1 MVNVYTCYQA
11 SRSKNRFY
19 VYRNNRPIFTQFDL
33 EIIFNRKT
41 SSLNLGWSSISVLKV
56 QWNKRTRWLKR
67 STKFSLE
74 SYALLYQGQLRGKS
88 RSFFQVTDV
97 TVLHKW
103 NPYRRLSAGANP
115 EGQFGHVRRCA
126 NSKKQNMRERETCG
140 AWAFYTHIMWEM
152 YPFLFH
158 IPHIYCNTCTQQ
170 LRSSQRL
177 LAFHRYL
184 PTDCMMQW
192 WAPMMSG
199 TCLNAAGQHICIV
212 KHRISHD
219 KW

>member
-41 SSLNLGWSSISVLKV
+41 SSLNLGWSSISELKV

-126 NSKKQNMRERETCG
+126 NSKKKHERERD
-140 AWAFYTHIMWEM
+140 MWC
-152 YPFLFH
+152 LSILH
-158 IPHIYCNTCTQQ
+158 PHYVGNVPVSVPH
-170 LRSSQRL
+170 SSHL
-177 LAFHRYL
+177 L
-184 PTDCMMQW
+184 
-192 WAPMMSG
+192 
-199 TCLNAAGQHICIV
+199 
-212 KHRISHD
+212 
-219 KW
+219 

>member
-1 MVNVYTCYQA
+1 MQDLKTCRILLVAFIVINYDNIKKKHASILWWMYTLAIRQPDL
-11 SRSKNRFY
+11 KTD
-19 VYRNNRPIFTQFDL
+19 FTFT
-33 EIIFNRKT
+33 EIIGRFLLNSILKL
-41 SSLNLGWSSISVLKV
+41 SLIEKHPVWILGWSSISVLKV

-126 NSKKQNMRERETCG
+126 NSKKKHERERD
-140 AWAFYTHIMWEM
+140 MWC
-152 YPFLFH
+152 LSILH
-158 IPHIYCNTCTQQ
+158 PHYVGNVPVSVPH
-170 LRSSQRL
+170 SSHL
-177 LAFHRYL
+177 L
-184 PTDCMMQW
+184 
-192 WAPMMSG
+192 
-199 TCLNAAGQHICIV
+199 
-212 KHRISHD
+212 
-219 KW
+219 

>member
-1 MVNVYTCYQA
+1 MYTLAIRQPDL
-11 SRSKNRFY
+11 KTD
-19 VYRNNRPIFTQFDL
+19 FTFT
-33 EIIFNRKT
+33 EIICRFLLNSILKL
-41 SSLNLGWSSISVLKV
+41 SLIEKHPVWILGWSSISVLKV

-126 NSKKQNMRERETCG
+126 NSKKKHERERHVVLEHFTPTLCG
-140 AWAFYTHIMWEM
+140 KCTRFCSTFLTFTVTHAPNSSGLLSGCLRFIDIFLQTAW
-152 YPFLFH
+152 
-158 IPHIYCNTCTQQ
+158 CNDELPWCLAHVLM
-170 LRSSQRL
+170 LR
-177 LAFHRYL
+177 ANTF
-184 PTDCMMQW
+184 
-192 WAPMMSG
+192 A
-199 TCLNAAGQHICIV
+199 
-212 KHRISHD
+212 
-219 KW
+219 